1 MTDTQELR
9 PGTLVTPSIRLV
21 RLLGQGGMGSV
32 WIGEHLRLRTQV
44 VVKFMAAE
52 YALNQEAMQRFERE
66 ASLAAQAKSPHV
78 VQVFDHGVS
87 ELGLPYIAMELLEGE
102 DLGQRIARQGQIPPQ
117 QFADWLTQA
126 CKGLGRAHA
135 KGIVH
140 RDIKPENIFL
150 CDNDGEVLVKVL
162 DFGIAK
168 SEAAAGFSGTRT
180 GAFLGTAYYMSP
192 EQTMGVK
199 DLDHRSDLWALGVVA
214 FYALTGTR
222 PFDGEAIGPLV
233 MAITSLPI
241 PTISSRNPA
250 LAPLDDWMARALCR
264 DRTQRFESAKQMAEA
279 FAAAVH
285 APMQHAVSSVPQP
298 PAAAPAPTFTHGAP
312 ARTGPTLSASTMA
325 PSVRSGA
332 RDETDALPA
341 AVPKRG
347 APWLA
352 IGLGAVVLLGGG
364 ALAAMR
370 VLGSG
375 ESAALTSA
383 SAAAAAVPEPKP
395 AEPTPV
401 IATAPPA
408 AVAEPAP
415 AAAAPSAAA
424 SLAPATPAALRAPGS
439 QAPSKPTDKPAD
451 KPIEKPSA
459 AAPAVPA
466 PAAAAPAAPAP
477 AAEPVKRAPAAT
489 ASARSNPLRMQIE

>member
-1 MTDTQELR
+1 MTEMQELG
-9 PGTLVTPSIRLV
+9 PGTLVTPAIRLV
-21 RLLGQGGMGSV
+21 RLLGRGGMGSV

-87 ELGLPYIAMELLEGE
+87 EQGLPYIAMELLEGE
-102 DLGQRIARQGQIPPQ
+102 DLGQRIARQGLIPPQ
-117 QFADWLTQA
+117 QFADWFAQA

-150 CDNDGEVLVKVL
+150 CDNDGEILVKVL

-168 SEAAAGFSGTRT
+168 SDAGAAGFSGTRT

-214 FYALTGTR
+214 YYALTGTR
-222 PFDGEAIGPLV
+222 PFDGEAIGALV

-241 PTISSRNPA
+241 PAISSRNPG
-250 LAPLDDWMARALCR
+250 LSQLDAWMERALCR
-264 DRTQRFESAKQMAEA
+264 DRSQRFESAKQMAEA

-285 APMQHAVSSVPQP
+285 GPAPHAVSSLPQP
-298 PAAAPAPTFTHGAP
+298 PAAQAPALTQGATP

-325 PSVRSGA
+325 PSVRSDPRADTGA
-332 RDETDALPA
+332 LSAT
-341 AVPKRG
+341 VPKQSP
-347 APWLA
+347 PWLA
-352 IGLGAVVLLGGG
+352 IGVAAAVLVGGA
-364 ALAAMR
+364 ALAAVR
-370 VLGSG
+370 VLGNSP
-375 ESAALTSA
+375 SAALASASATPAAVQAPKLAEPTPTLAPAAPVTATPDVPASAPSSATSV
-383 SAAAAAVPEPKP
+383 SAAAAAPVRATGSRTPSRSPEKLADKPANKP
-395 AEPTPV
+395 AEKPV
-401 IATAPPA
+401 
-408 AVAEPAP
+408 
-415 AAAAPSAAA
+415 
-424 SLAPATPAALRAPGS
+424 
-439 QAPSKPTDKPAD
+439 
-451 KPIEKPSA
+451 
-459 AAPAVPA
+459 
-466 PAAAAPAAPAP
+466 APAP
-477 AAEPVKRAPAAT
+477 ASPVAQPAAEPKRAPTAAP
-489 ASARSNPLRMQIE
+489 ARPNPLRMQIE